1 MQIIFQDSQA
11 SLNPR
16 MRVGTIIG
24 RAMRINTATK
34 AHEIHERVIALMEK
48 VELFPEHY
56 NRYPHELSGGQQQRV
71 GIARALAVEPSF
83 IVLDEPTS
91 ALDISVQ
98 AQILNLLRNLQK
110 DLNLTYIFIS
120 HDLSVIDHICERIA
134 IMYSGKIVELADR
147 NELFQS
153 PLHPYSKTL
162 FSSIPEVG
170 KKKRENRI
178 ILVGEVPSPSNPP
191 SGCRFHPRCFI
202 KTKGCDHE
210 EPILKEIKP
219 NHFAAC
225 HLA

>member
-1 MQIIFQDSQA
+1 M
-11 SLNPR
+11 
-16 MRVGTIIG
+16 
-24 RAMRINTATK
+24 
-34 AHEIHERVIALMEK
+34 
-48 VELFPEHY
+48 
-56 NRYPHELSGGQQQRV
+56 
-71 GIARALAVEPSF
+71 AVEPSF

-147 NELFQS
+147 NRLFQS

-170 KKKRENRI
+170 KKREKI
-178 ILVGEVPSPSNPP
+178 EL
-191 SGCRFHPRCFI
+191 F
-202 KTKGCDHE
+202 
-210 EPILKEIKP
+210 
-219 NHFAAC
+219 
-225 HLA
+225 